1 MVQDNKKEKMGLLL
15 GLVGVICFSLTLPAT
30 SVAVEYFGT
39 TIVGLGRA
47 VVASILVALVLV
59 VKKEKLPTARQFKS
73 LIIVSLGAVLG
84 FPLLT
89 SWAMTSLPV
98 SHGAVELALLPLATA
113 GFAMIRGGEF
123 PSIKFWISSIVGA
136 LAVMI
141 YAMYL
146 GLGQLHV
153 ADLALLVAVI
163 ILGLSYAEGGV
174 LARELGSWQVIAWA
188 IIIAT
193 PFLIIPVLLNVSA
206 EMLHAPLKAWI
217 SFLYLAIV
225 SQFLAYVAWYGG
237 MAMGGISRVSQIQY
251 LQPFLMIIFAALFLN
266 ESITLFTIVI
276 AFIVVA
282 SVIIG
287 KNTNVVKKDSET
299 IKQETKGVITISCL
313 LIAVSFYNSL

>member
-1 MVQDNKKEKMGLLL
+1 MIMMQENKKEKMGLLL

-30 SVAVEYFGT
+30 SVAVKYFGT
-39 TIVGLGRA
+39 TVSGLGRA
-47 VVASILVALVLV
+47 VVASILVAV
-59 VKKEKLPTARQFKS
+59 VFYIKKEKLPTTRQFKS
-73 LIIVSLGAVLG
+73 LIIVSLGAVIG
-84 FPLLT
+84 FPILT

-113 GFAMIRGGEF
+113 GFAMVRGGEI
-123 PSIKFWISSIVGA
+123 PSVKFWISSIVGA
-136 LAVMI
+136 LAVII

-153 ADLALLVAVI
+153 ADFALLAAVI

-188 IIIAT
+188 IIIAA
-193 PFLIIPVLLNVSA
+193 PILFMPVLLNVTT
-206 EMLHAPLKAWI
+206 EMFHAPFIAWI

-276 AFIVVA
+276 AIVVVA

-287 KNTNVVKKDSET
+287 KNTTVVKKDS
-299 IKQETKGVITISCL
+299 V
-313 LIAVSFYNSL
+313 